1 MGKKRQQHREKEA
14 RVKDADIEGD
24 TGLTAAA
31 LAAMNELLTTA
42 KELYRS
48 LGGGRRTRAATFAVA
63 TSVLLLSNYIFW
75 SCPAAGTPPVMN
87 QQNAG

>member
-1 MGKKRQQHREKEA
+1 MGKKRQQKEVRA
-14 RVKDADIEGD
+14 KDADIVGD

-31 LAAMNELLTTA
+31 LTATNELLARA

-48 LGGGRRTRAATFAVA
+48 LGGGRRTRAAMFAVA

-75 SCPAAGTPPVMN
+75 SCPAAETPPVMN